1 MTTTHS
7 SSPVMTI
14 KEAADYL
21 KINVMTAYRLANS
34 GQLPAVR
41 IGRSW
46 RFHKPTL
53 DAFLQTGGTPQPSL
67 DGHKRNG
74 YNGNN
79 N

>member
-1 MTTTHS
+1 MTTANS

-53 DAFLQTGGTPQPSL
+53 DAFLQTGGTPQPSYE
-67 DGHKRNG
+67 RSPRT
-74 YNGNN
+74 
-79 N
+79 

>member
-1 MTTTHS
+1 MTTTHY
-7 SSPVMTI
+7 SSPVMTV

-21 KINVMTAYRLANS
+21 KINAMTAYRLAGS
-34 GQLPAVR
+34 GQIPAVR

-67 DGHKRNG
+67 DEHKRNG
-74 YNGNN
+74 YNENN